1 MSERPLRLLLAGE
14 GGIAGVHMRALDEVP
29 GVEVAC
35 LVGGEDADA
44 RAFAGEWEI
53 PEVSLDLDA
62 ALAREDLDAVI
73 LATPSHLHAEQAE
86 RVIAAGKHLLCEI
99 PMALSLA
106 DAERITARAEASG
119 KVCMVAHTRRFNAP
133 HRELKRRLVAGE
145 FHLQH
150 LVSETYFFRRENLNM
165 QGQPR
170 RWVDNLLW
178 HHACHSID
186 LFAWLLDD
194 VELEVCGSQGPDH
207 PELGIPMDMSI
218 GLRSRRGVLATLA
231 LSFNNRGPFGGFY
244 RYIGEEDTFR
254 AFRDELEDHRGEAI
268 VLPGNGFTDQDREFI
283 DAILEDREPEASF
296 GRCLPAM
303 RLLDR
308 LQRCVTSS
316 TE

>member
-1 MSERPLRLLLAGE
+1 MSEQPLRLLLAGE
-14 GGIAGVHMRALDEVP
+14 GGIAGVHMRVLGEIP

-35 LVGGEDADA
+35 LVGGDEADA
-44 RAFAGEWEI
+44 RTFAAEWQI
-53 PEVSLDLDA
+53 PEVVLDMDT
-62 ALAREDLDAVI
+62 ALTRDDLDAVI
-73 LATPSHLHAEQAE
+73 LATPSPRHADQAE

-106 DAERITARAEASG
+106 DAERIVARAEASDR
-119 KVCMVAHTRRFNAP
+119 VCMVAHTRRFNPP
-133 HRELKRRLVAGE
+133 HRELKRRLAAGE

-178 HHACHSID
+178 HHACHSVD

-194 VELEVCGSQGPDH
+194 PEPEAWGSRGPDH

-244 RYIGEEDTFR
+244 RYIGEEDTFL
-254 AFRDELEDHRGEAI
+254 AFRDELEDHRGES
-268 VLPGNGFTDQDREFI
+268 VPLSGSGFLDQDREFVA
-283 DAILEDREPEASF
+283 AIREGRAPEASF
-296 GRCLPAM
+296 SSCLPSM
-303 RLLDR
+303 RVLDR
-308 LQRCVTSS
+308 LQRSMASS
-316 TE
+316 QA